1 MCSLIVLAL
10 LLVSCALTV
19 VEDEV
24 INGEEEAVATP
35 VEEPIT
41 QPLPEPAT
49 FLVSNLN
56 IQPLEVEPI
65 EPVNIPISVVNTGG
79 SL

>member
-1 MCSLIVLAL
+1 MLAL

-19 VEDEV
+19 VEGEA